1 MSPQPHRLPKG
12 GRIDRSTPQRF
23 SFDGRSFGGYAGD
36 SLASALLANGIH
48 FVGRSFKYHRPR
60 GIFSAGA
67 EEPNALFQIGAGGRS
82 EPNLK
87 APQVELYDG
96 LISESQNR
104 SPSLRLDR
112 GAINDLLSPLFP
124 AGFYY
129 KTFMW
134 PAALWM
140 HYERAIRAM
149 AGMGRSAREAD
160 PDRYDQTNAHCDVLI
175 AGGGPAGLM
184 AALAAGRAGARVILA
199 DEQNEFGGRLLSEPE
214 DGETIGERPPADW
227 VAEVR
232 AELAAMPEVRLLPRA
247 TVFGYYDHNF
257 LGLIERVTD
266 HLGDAAPYHLPRQ
279 RMWRVRAKQVVLA
292 TGAIERPL
300 VFAENDRPGIM
311 LAGAARAYLNRY
323 AVQPGTKVLIFANND
338 DAYRTALDLNAAGI
352 AVPAVVDL
360 RADPQGALP
369 ARARAAGIEIL
380 AGHGVVGTKGRLRV
394 TAARVARVSGDT
406 VAGPVRSI
414 SCDAIAMSGG
424 WNPAVHLFSQGQG
437 KLRFEEARGVFL
449 PDETIQANRS
459 AGACNGAFSLAACL
473 AEGAEAGAR
482 AAADAGFESPM
493 PALPETKEVEEAPMA
508 VVWQVP
514 SDRPTGKTR
523 AFVDF
528 QNDVTTKDV
537 KLAAREGY
545 RSVEH
550 FKRYTTT
557 GMGTDQGKTSN
568 INGLAI
574 LAGALGKA
582 IPAVGTTT
590 FRPPYTPVAFGAFAG
605 RELHEFYAP
614 IRRTPIH
621 AWHESHGAVFENV
634 GQWKRAWYYPR
645 AGEDMHAAV
654 RREAVAARSGIS
666 ILDAS
671 TLGKIDI
678 QGADA
683 AELLNRVYTNAWSKL
698 EIDRCRYGLMLGE
711 DGMVMDD
718 GVTARLAED
727 HFLMST
733 TTGNAARVLAWLE
746 EWVQT
751 EWPDMKVHMAS
762 ATEQWATVSISGPRS
777 RDLLAELTGDIDL
790 SPEAFPFMSFREGTV
805 AEVSARVF
813 RISFTGEL
821 SFEINVAARHG
832 LALWTACMTAGEKYG
847 ITPFGTETMHLL
859 RAEKGFII
867 VGQDTDG
874 TVTPADLGMDW
885 IVSKKKPDFLGK
897 RSLSRA
903 DALRTGRKR
912 LVGLF
917 TKDPKTVLDEGAQIV
932 AEARD
937 RPPMKMI
944 GHVTSSYFSP
954 TLDRSIALALI
965 EDGPERMGQT
975 LHASMAG
982 HASTPGTTVSVRVT
996 EPVFFDPDGERMR
1009 G

>member
-1 MSPQPHRLPKG
+1 MSRQPYRLVND
-12 GRIDRSTPQRF
+12 GRIDRARPQRF
-23 SFDGRSFGGYAGD
+23 TFDGRELEGYAGD
-36 SLASALLANGIH
+36 TLASALLANGIH
-48 FVGRSFKYHRPR
+48 LVGRSFKYHRPR
-60 GIFSAGA
+60 GIFAAGA
-67 EEPNALFQIGAGGRS
+67 EEPNALLQIGRGGRS
-82 EPNLK
+82 EPNQK
-87 APQVELYDG
+87 APQVELHDG
-96 LISESQNR
+96 LYAESQNR
-104 SPSLRLDR
+104 TPSLRFDR
-112 GAINDLLSPLFP
+112 GAINDLLAPLFP

-134 PAALWM
+134 PAALWLR
-140 HYERAIRAM
+140 YEAVIRSL
-149 AGMGRSAREAD
+149 AGMGRTAREAD

-199 DEQNEFGGRLLSEPE
+199 DEQNEFGGRLLSEPHE
-214 DGETIGERPPADW
+214 DMTIDGEAALDW
-227 VAEVR
+227 VAKAR
-232 AELAAMPEVRLLPRA
+232 AELEGMPEVRLLPRT

-257 LGLIERVTD
+257 LALIERVTG
-266 HLGDAAPYHLPRQ
+266 HLGEDAPDHLPRQ
-279 RMWRVRAKQVVLA
+279 RMWRVRAGQVVLA

-323 AVQPGTKVLIFANND
+323 AVKPGAKVLVFTNND
-338 DAYRTALDLNAAGI
+338 DAYRAALDLNAAGV

-360 RADPQGALP
+360 RENPQGDLP
-369 ARARAAGIEIL
+369 RRAREAGIEVL
-380 AGHGVVGTKGRLRV
+380 AGHGVVGTKGRLRIKE
-394 TAARVARVSGDT
+394 ARVAPIAGDAVTGPARVI
-406 VAGPVRSI
+406 A
-414 SCDAIAMSGG
+414 CDALAMSGG
-424 WNPAVHLFSQGQG
+424 WNPAVHLFSQSRGT
-437 KLRFEEARGVFL
+437 LRFEEARGIFL
-449 PDETIQANRS
+449 PGETIQANRS
-459 AGACNGAFSLAACL
+459 AGACNGAFFLAACL
-473 AEGAEAGAR
+473 AEGAKAGAG
-482 AAADAGFESPM
+482 AATECGFEASYT
-493 PALPETKEVEEAPMA
+493 ATLETSEAEDEAMR
-508 VVWQVP
+508 VVWHVP
-514 SDRPTGKTR
+514 SDRPSGKVR

-528 QNDVTTKDV
+528 QNDVTAKDV

-574 LAGALGKA
+574 LAGALGEA

-605 RELHEFYAP
+605 RELHAFYAP
-614 IRRTPIH
+614 IRRTPMH
-621 AWHESHGAVFENV
+621 SWHEGHGAAFEDV
-634 GQWKRAWYYPR
+634 GQWKRPWYYPR
-645 AGEDMHAAV
+645 RGEDMHAAV
-654 RREAVAARSGIS
+654 QREALGARTAVG

-683 AELLNRVYTNAWSKL
+683 AELLDRVYTNAWSKL
-698 EIDRCRYGLMLGE
+698 GVGRCRYGLMLGE

-718 GVTARLAED
+718 GVSARLSEN

-751 EWPDMKVHMAS
+751 EWPELNVHMTS
-762 ATEQWATVSISGPRS
+762 ATEQWATVSVSGPKA
-777 RDLLAELTGDIDL
+777 RDLLAELTRDIDL
-790 SPEAFPFMSFREGTV
+790 SPEAFPFMSFREGKV
-805 AEVSARVF
+805 AGVPARVF

-821 SFEINVAARHG
+821 SYEINVAARHG
-832 LALWTACMTAGEKYG
+832 LAVWTACMMAGEKYG
-847 ITPFGTETMHLL
+847 ITPFGTEAMHLL

-867 VGQDTDG
+867 VGQETDG
-874 TVTPADLGMDW
+874 TVTPSDLDMDW
-885 IVSKKKPDFLGK
+885 IVSKKKPDFLGR

-903 DALRTGRKR
+903 DSLRSGRKR

-917 TKDPKTVLDEGAQIV
+917 TEDPKTVLDEGAQIV
-932 AEARD
+932 AEPRE

-954 TLDRSIALALI
+954 NLGRSIALALI
-965 EDGPERMGQT
+965 EDGPARMGET
-975 LHASMAG
+975 LYAPMLG
-982 HASTPGTTVSVRVT
+982 RTIPVQVT
-996 EPVFFDPDGERMR
+996 GPVFLDPDGERMR